1 MATFI
6 RLHRFCAAAAVAIA
20 SGSIY
25 ACLRDP
31 SVSIADRGGPAL
43 EAVQRKIAQKTKTST
58 TITSI
63 FFSGS
68 FPSLALFIFFLIALS
83 LTHDPQIR
91 HHTLSP
97 LQIWVILD
105 VGFDELR

>member
-6 RLHRFCAAAAVAIA
+6 RLHRFRAAAAVTVA
-20 SGSIY
+20 SGGIY
-25 ACLRDP
+25 TCLRDP
-31 SVSIADRGGPAL
+31 SISIADRGGPAL

-68 FPSLALFIFFLIALS
+68 LALFIFFLIALS
-83 LTHDPQIR
+83 LTHDPQIC